1 MSIFYLNPN
10 LRLRVAL
17 GAALPRDIHTDLKD
31 CFTRIIAC
39 DQFASFLNGS
49 SSSSLSLSSAVAYI
63 QPDPPPY
70 SIAAACFPVPALT
83 AEALCNAARVG
94 VVALPLRA
102 PRRLLFVRLIGL
114 LIAIGLSLL
123 SSAASVLRARKN
135 FLASMPS
142 SWASPYWMRQT
153 VLRSSADRPA
163 CRLQRGLVNEDG
175 VILIYACT
183 VWFGQ

>member
-31 CFTRIIAC
+31 CFIRIIAC

-49 SSSSLSLSSAVAYI
+49 SSSSLSLSSAVAAC
-63 QPDPPPY
+63 DPPPY

-175 VILIYACT
+175 VILIYA
-183 VWFGQ
+183 